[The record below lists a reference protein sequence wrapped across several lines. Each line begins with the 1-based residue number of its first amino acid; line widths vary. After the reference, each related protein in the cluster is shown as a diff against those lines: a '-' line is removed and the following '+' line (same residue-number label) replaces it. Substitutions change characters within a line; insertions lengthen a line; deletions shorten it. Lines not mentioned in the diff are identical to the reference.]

1 MNDHGTEYTGVT
13 RDESRWL
20 AFWNRGGW
28 WKALLVVAVYAVV
41 YQAAPFAF
49 LPLVRDLSDP
59 NVFAT
64 PGSVFA
70 GIGLPVVLGS
80 ILLLAFAWTLGWF
93 PRPLFGRQPVGRS
106 WWMLI
111 APAVVLL
118 PIVLRLIGIDYG
130 AYGPGVVAMSFAM
143 GLFIG
148 LSEELLFRGIA
159 VTLLRRGGHS
169 EWVVAAVSS
178 LLFAAMH
185 SANILTG
192 QQVLTV
198 LGTIGYTFVF
208 GVLMYL
214 VMRVTGNLIW
224 AVLLHGLTDPTT
236 FLATG
241 GIDAH
246 GAGGGAGLTLELAAP
261 ATMLLMAAGLVML
274 VFVRGRSARED

>member
-1 MNDHGTEYTGVT
+1 
-13 RDESRWL
+13 
-20 AFWNRGGW
+20 
-28 WKALLVVAVYAVV
+28 
-41 YQAAPFAF
+41 
-49 LPLVRDLSDP
+49 
-59 NVFAT
+59 
-64 PGSVFA
+64 
-70 GIGLPVVLGS
+70 
-80 ILLLAFAWTLGWF
+80 
-93 PRPLFGRQPVGRS
+93 
-106 WWMLI
+106 MLI

>member
-1 MNDHGTEYTGVT
+1 MNEHGTGYTGVT
-13 RDESRWL
+13 LDESRWR

-80 ILLLAFAWTLGWF
+80 ILLLAFAWTLGWL

-106 WWMLI
+106 WWMWI

-185 SANILTG
+185 SMNILTG
-192 QQVLTV
+192 QPVLTV

-214 VMRVTGNLIW
+214 VMRVTGNLVW

-274 VFVRGRSARED
+274 VFVRGRAARED